1 MTAFANTSA
10 DSRQDVTTAALT
22 SIAAWLL
29 FGAGLMAPLTPS
41 EGRPGIVA
49 LAVCVAAPAV
59 LLFWVGLKGVTR
71 FVRVAG
77 WLQLALLAWF
87 AWVVLSVV
95 FESPNP

>member
-1 MTAFANTSA
+1 MNAGASS

-29 FGAGLMAPLTPS
+29 FGAGLIAPLTPS
-41 EGRPGIVA
+41 EGRPGIIA

-59 LLFWVGLKGVTR
+59 LLFWVGLKGATR

-87 AWVVLSVV
+87 TWAVLSVV
-95 FESPNP
+95 FKSSNP